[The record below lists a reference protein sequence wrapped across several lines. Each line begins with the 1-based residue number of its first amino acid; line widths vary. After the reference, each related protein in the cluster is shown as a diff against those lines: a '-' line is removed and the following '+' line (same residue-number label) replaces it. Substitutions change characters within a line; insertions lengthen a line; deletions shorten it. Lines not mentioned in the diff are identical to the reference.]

1 MSTSTT
7 NMQLKKSIF
16 YLLLTS
22 GRAEFRLN
30 LGLLLGDLH
39 ANLFLGDLLLFS
51 LSGISSATSPSTLGW
66 ALDRELKNLGLFV
79 GPDGAGCSSSSSS
92 DSSSVSLEFC
102 LFV

>member
-1 MSTSTT
+1 MSTKPS
-7 NMQLKKSIF
+7 KKNLYF

-22 GRAEFRLN
+22 GCAEFRLN
-30 LGLLLGDLH
+30 LGLLLGDLQ
-39 ANLFLGDLLLFS
+39 ANLFLGDLLVFS
-51 LSGISSATSPSTLGW
+51 LSGISSTVSASTLGW

-79 GPDGAGCSSSSSS
+79 GPDGAGCSSSTSSS